1 MNNNPKLLLRMINEQ
16 QQIIQ
21 QLNQKVLTLSK
32 KFSRTQITQTLLL
45 SLLMEY
51 DPELLDFIKNETHK
65 MEEETAYYQ
74 ANTEEVTLLKKVLSD
89 INKIALK
96 SKKVP

>member
-1 MNNNPKLLLRMINEQ
+1 MINEQ

-51 DPELLDFIKNETHK
+51 DPELLDFIKNEIHK